1 MLDTSGDSYEKYELL
16 NDLEKGSCLYQMKE
30 CQLLFI
36 EEIGRLIQALYTP
49 IKGFKGHNVIDYVNI
64 QTNQKKLDRFT
75 YDVLNDQVK
84 NGYENTLELSFRFL
98 DDEIIPIRY
107 CYSIKKLQF
116 MDKDQE
122 IWCNAFNGKFFELG
136 LYIIE
141 QYDFYRDSFY

>member
-36 EEIGRLIQALYTP
+36 EEIARLIQALYMP
-49 IKGFKGHNVIDYVNI
+49 IKGFKGHNVIDYVKI
-64 QTNQKKLDRFT
+64 ETNQKKFDRFT

-84 NGYENTLELSFRFL
+84 NGYENTLELSFNFL

-116 MDKDQE
+116 LDKDQE
-122 IWCNAFNGKFFELG
+122 IWCNAFNDKFFELG